1 MVRQAHAY
9 LVSAVSAATLIAVA
23 IAAFVVLVSAQVF
36 KDWPIGVLGDGTETA
51 AVSDASPVSSPSG
64 PAVAAPKTVNPAAAP
79 ATTGTAGQGGN
90 QAGGGKLAAAPQQNT
105 SLGSGAPPVTPSEP
119 VASGPASGNG
129 PGSSG
134 SNPSNPS
141 SPSDPGSP
149 PSQSSP
155 ASSAGGNATSTS
167 NGSSGSN
174 GGSKPS
180 SGGGAEEVLAP
191 VTGGGS
197 TAAKVTE
204 TVNSVDETVTGGA
217 LKESGVTGLTE
228 QVVNGVAGPESV
240 VGKTVDE
247 TVNAVGGLLGAG
259 H

>member
-64 PAVAAPKTVNPAAAP
+64 LAVAAPKTVNPAAAP
-79 ATTGTAGQGGN
+79 TTTGTAGQGGN
-90 QAGGGKLAAAPQQNT
+90 QVGGGKQAAVPQQNT

-119 VASGPASGNG
+119 VASGNG

-155 ASSAGGNATSTS
+155 ASSGGGNATST
-167 NGSSGSN
+167 GSS
-174 GGSKPS
+174 GSKPS
-180 SGGGAEEVLAP
+180 SGGGAGEVLAP

-204 TVNSVDETVTGGA
+204 TVNSTVNSVDETVTGGA